1 MFKQL
6 VFEMMNYWT
15 VGTWLLF
22 IVIIAIMIVT
32 VFAAIF
38 VRAGSGNT
46 YYIRNLKKEKEEKK
60 KIKEK

>member
-6 VFEMMNYWT
+6 VFEMMHYWT

-22 IVIIAIMIVT
+22 IVIIAIMVLTIY
-32 VFAAIF
+32 AAIF
-38 VRAGSGNT
+38 VRAGEGNK